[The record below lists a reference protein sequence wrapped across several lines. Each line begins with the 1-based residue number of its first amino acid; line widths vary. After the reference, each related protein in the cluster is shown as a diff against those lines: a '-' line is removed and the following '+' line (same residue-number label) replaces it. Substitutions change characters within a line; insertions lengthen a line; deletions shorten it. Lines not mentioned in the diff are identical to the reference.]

1 MRLFYA
7 VAEPV
12 FDVKIVFDVEIPIL
26 SFSDMVNLE
35 PSYKRQKFGGE
46 QSLTP

>member
-12 FDVKIVFDVEIPIL
+12 SDVEIPIL

-35 PSYKRQKFGGE
+35 PSYKRQKFGVE